1 MRNPKNMLI
10 VGIVL
15 LVVGVGILLFNPD
28 QSAPIWKL
36 PEMRKMRRKL
46 LPLFQA
52 ITKGSL

>member
-15 LVVGVGILLFNPD
+15 LVVGVCILLFNPD
-28 QSAPIWKL
+28 QSAANLKL
-36 PEMRKMRRKL
+36 PEMQKMRRKL
-46 LPLFQA
+46 PPLFQA

>member
-15 LVVGVGILLFNPD
+15 LVVGVCILLFNPD
-28 QSAPIWKL
+28 QSAANL
-36 PEMRKMRRKL
+36 EMQKMRRKL
-46 LPLFQA
+46 PPLFQA